1 MTSPVV
7 RLRVRSRRTPYRRGG
22 IEFGNLPI
30 VLGPEHF
37 EAGLAGL
44 RAIVAILTDPVLTV
58 KRSALDGEDGDFV
71 AVEQA
76 MIDEMVETLA
86 AIEQAEAVGGDRDA
100 IAAKIEEL
108 IGKKAGDLDPSEPPA
123 FDPELAGV
131 GLLTSGGD
139 ITKLQSPE
147 GPDANGD
154 DAAAPSPAADGKAD
168 GGTDAAPAVEPPPA
182 SDASAAPG
190 EQSRAGAD
198 ASGAAPAAGADA
210 GSQQEDTQQPPI
222 ADGTARPEPSSG
234 DAAISADAAPPAP
247 ANPQPEKG
255 AAAPVEAKAK
265 AKPRG
270 SSGRQSGRAAAAKK
284 TD

>member
-1 MTSPVV
+1 ML
-7 RLRVRSRRTPYRRGG
+7 LRVRSRRTPYRRGG

-58 KRSALDGEDGDFV
+58 KRSALEGEEGDFV

-86 AIEQAEAVGGDRDA
+86 AIEQAEAVGGDREA

-108 IGKKAGDLDPSEPPA
+108 TGKSQ
-123 FDPELAGV
+123 
-131 GLLTSGGD
+131 
-139 ITKLQSPE
+139 LQSPE

-210 GSQQEDTQQPPI
+210 GNQPEDTQQPPV
-222 ADGTARPEPSSG
+222 ADGTAL
-234 DAAISADAAPPAP
+234 AAAPAAEAANPAVAAP
-247 ANPQPEKG
+247 AAPAAADPEKG
-255 AAAPVEAKAK
+255 AAAPAEAKAK
-265 AKPRG
+265 AKRRS
-270 SSGRQSGRAAAAKK
+270 SSGRKSSAAASAEG
-284 TD
+284 